1 MSSRVGKQVRIVK
14 DETGKA
20 KLVRK
25 RGYVAKNQHLKASRL
40 EKAWK
45 GKSKA

>member
-1 MSSRVGKQVRIVK
+1 MSSRVGKQVRVVK
-14 DETGKA
+14 GEDGKA

-25 RGYVAKNQHLKASRL
+25 KTYVSKNQHLKAARL

-45 GKSKA
+45 GKSRT